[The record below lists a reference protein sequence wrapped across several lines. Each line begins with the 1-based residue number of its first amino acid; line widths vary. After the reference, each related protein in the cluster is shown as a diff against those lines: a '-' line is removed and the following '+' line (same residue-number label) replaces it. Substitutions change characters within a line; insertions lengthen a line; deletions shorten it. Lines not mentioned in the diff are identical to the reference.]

1 MDRTKASDAF
11 SAGSIPVGCIYITLT
26 TGLRLYITT
35 TDHVQRIIRKGDS
48 VKKTIKE
55 SLLQIRDF
63 ILARGKIVL
72 PVLLIAAVAITVTI
86 ALKASSVKAEAAE
99 SGGVSQSDISSAD
112 VLLELEVPDVPL
124 ELNAYVDVNNLI
136 LNYYN
141 AIAEGDADAIEAI
154 QSSLD
159 DLERICISELGEYIE
174 SYPAV
179 EVYTKPG
186 PEENSYIV
194 IAYTKVIMS
203 YYPEDYLPGY
213 VSFYVC
219 SREDGSL
226 YINQEQ
232 VTEEI
237 SEYIRKVILQ
247 DDVVELCNKI
257 TVEYKDICIE
267 KPELFNYISEV
278 EQQVKAAAGTILAQ
292 QANDVSGGDA
302 AAMDGDSAAAN
313 ADGIAAGEVAGGAP
327 AESTPQP
334 QDAEPVYATTTTTV
348 NVRSS
353 DSETADKL
361 GKAAKGSKLE
371 VLEQKANGWS
381 KIVYEGEEG
390 FIKSEFLNIAQKAND
405 VDTIGSVTALTSVNI
420 RSGADESSEKLGIL
434 AGGEVVDLVSKDG
447 DWCKV
452 VYNGMIGYV
461 KAEYVQE

>member
-1 MDRTKASDAF
+1 M
-11 SAGSIPVGCIYITLT
+11 V
-26 TGLRLYITT
+26 
-35 TDHVQRIIRKGDS
+35 S
-48 VKKTIKE
+48 VKETMKE
-55 SLLQIRDF
+55 RLLQIRDF
-63 ILARGKIVL
+63 ILARSKIVL

-86 ALKASSVKAEAAE
+86 ALKAGSDRAEAAK
-99 SGGVSQSDISSAD
+99 SGDVSQNDISGAD
-112 VLLELEVPDVPL
+112 APVELEVPDVPL
-124 ELNAYVDVNNLI
+124 ELNAYIDVNNLI

-141 AIAEGDADAIEAI
+141 AMAEGDADAIAAI

-159 DLERICISELGEYIE
+159 DMERIRIQELGKYIE
-174 SYPAV
+174 SYPEV

-232 VTEEI
+232 VSEEI

-278 EQQVKAAAGTILAQ
+278 EQQVKAAAGEILAQ
-292 QANDVSGGDA
+292 QMNNDVSGD
-302 AAMDGDSAAAN
+302 DVAAN
-313 ADGIAAGEVAGGAP
+313 GDGISIPSGEDAGG
-327 AESTPQP
+327 TPVEPNKEPEQT
-334 QDAEPVYATTTTTV
+334 EPVYATTTTTV

-361 GKAAKGSKLE
+361 GKAPKGTKLE

-381 KIVYEGEEG
+381 KVIYEGAEG
-390 FIKSEFLNIAQKAND
+390 FIKSEFLNVVQKASD
-405 VDTIGSVTALTSVNI
+405 AETIGTVTALESVNI
-420 RSGADESSEKLGIL
+420 RASADETAEKLGVL
-434 AGGEVVDLVSKDG
+434 AGGETVDLVSKEG

-452 VYNGMIGYV
+452 VYNGVIGFV
-461 KAEYVQE
+461 KAEYVQ